1 MQSAQFPPAGA
12 TDCATAHLPYKRFRC
27 FSLITRKLVILRCN
41 SNLQNIHHMVRLF
54 QNSRTARIIF
64 ILIGIAVVYI
74 AWDIAPIIYKP
85 LHISN
90 VSLRLAL
97 RGIISFIPMTAIL
110 LCLHKPSDIITSI
123 GLNANILK
131 GLGFAALCCS
141 PLLIGMPVIGTFN
154 TDLTFDYFFRVV
166 VLAAFLEEVIFRGFM
181 FGQLFRCGKIG
192 FIWAIIIPAILF
204 GLGHLYQGHNLISSL
219 MAFGVTA
226 LGALYFSW
234 VYVECNY
241 NLWVSIG
248 LHIFMNFSW
257 TMFPYT

>member
-1 MQSAQFPPAGA
+1 MI
-12 TDCATAHLPYKRFRC
+12 K
-27 FSLITRKLVILRCN
+27 LIREN
-41 SNLQNIHHMVRLF
+41 
-54 QNSRTARIIF
+54 RTARIIF

-74 AWDIAPIIYKP
+74 AWHIAPIIYKP

-90 VSLRLAL
+90 VSLRLAF

-110 LCLHKPSDIITSI
+110 LCLHKPSDIIKSI

-141 PLLIGMPVIGTFN
+141 PLLIGMPVIGSFDTGQ
-154 TDLTFDYFFRVV
+154 TFDYFFRVV

-181 FGQLFRCGKIG
+181 FGQLFRYGKIG
-192 FIWAIIIPAILF
+192 FIGAIIIPAILF
-204 GLGHLYQGHNLISSL
+204 GLGHLYQGHNIISSL

-234 VYVECNY
+234 VYVELNY

-248 LHIFMNFSW
+248 LHMFMNLSW
-257 TMFPYT
+257 TVFTVEGNETSVGALVPNILRVTAIALTIILVIIYKKKNSSKIFAVS

>member
-1 MQSAQFPPAGA
+1 MRCSPHSFPRRVPP
-12 TDCATAHLPYKRFRC
+12 TARLLHLQHKLFRC

-54 QNSRTARIIF
+54 QNSRTARILF

-74 AWDIAPIIYKP
+74 AWNIAPIIYKP

-141 PLLIGMPVIGTFN
+141 PLLIGMPVIGSFN
-154 TDLTFDYFFRVV
+154 TDLTFDYFF
-166 VLAAFLEEVIFRGFM
+166 
-181 FGQLFRCGKIG
+181 
-192 FIWAIIIPAILF
+192 
-204 GLGHLYQGHNLISSL
+204 
-219 MAFGVTA
+219 
-226 LGALYFSW
+226 
-234 VYVECNY
+234 
-241 NLWVSIG
+241 
-248 LHIFMNFSW
+248 
-257 TMFPYT
+257 